1 MEKRRRSA
9 VGKAWHACCNMEET
23 SLRPAIPEAAM
34 YAVNLND
41 LLLTMSASSFLMGL
55 VTFSI
60 GVFILVTRA
69 TGTDMTVITQQT
81 AQLVTKGLAEEVAGL
96 IGNTTILLRTMAE
109 MVKTAA
115 GVGVFLTVTGTILMG
130 TSLWII
136 LRIA

>member
-1 MEKRRRSA
+1 
-9 VGKAWHACCNMEET
+9 
-23 SLRPAIPEAAM
+23 M

-69 TGTDMTVITQQT
+69 AGAEMTAITKQT
-81 AQLVTKGLAEEVAGL
+81 AQLVTKGIAEDVAGL
-96 IGNTTILLRTMAE
+96 IGNATLLLKTMAE

-115 GVGVFLTVTGTILMG
+115 GVGVFLTLTGTILMG

-136 LRIA
+136 LRMV